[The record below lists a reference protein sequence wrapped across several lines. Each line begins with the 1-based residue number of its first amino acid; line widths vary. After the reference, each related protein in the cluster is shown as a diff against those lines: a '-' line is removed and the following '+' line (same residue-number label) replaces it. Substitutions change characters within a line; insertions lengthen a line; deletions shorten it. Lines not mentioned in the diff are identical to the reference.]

1 MFSII
6 TSATN
11 KVLVSI
17 KRLCDII
24 IVDQR
29 TYKYTVY
36 YIPLQIRI
44 HWNLSGRLLIQNTC
58 ILVQVGG
65 PRKRFL
71 AINSGKAS
79 DFLQD
84 YNHAYYTKYLKNL
97 VLNSHITKLTLSHI
111 TRGDWSPMI
120 FKIACYALVL
130 SHSTLLL
137 RSYKFATI
145 RCVIKL

>member
-1 MFSII
+1 MPLLSLISDKKPTKKYISFIISDNRIPVKGYVVQKTWSMFSII

-36 YIPLQIRI
+36 YRPLQIRI
-44 HWNLSGRLLIQNTC
+44 HCNLSGRLLVRETC

-71 AINSGKAS
+71 TINSGKAS
-79 DFLQD
+79 DFCRIIIML
-84 YNHAYYTKYLKNL
+84 
-97 VLNSHITKLTLSHI
+97 ITQSLS
-111 TRGDWSPMI
+111 
-120 FKIACYALVL
+120 KI
-130 SHSTLLL
+130 
-137 RSYKFATI
+137 
-145 RCVIKL
+145 